1 MLRTAQCQQVISI
14 NQNFKNNF
22 CVLLVS
28 TLKKAKAQKKNKKQQ
43 QGAFLT
49 NFFYKFQQKYGI
61 NSSEKHKNVTQNAYI
76 WHSL

>member
-1 MLRTAQCQQVISI
+1 MLRTAQCQQVMSI
-14 NQNFKNNF
+14 NQSSKNNF

-43 QGAFLT
+43 QGAFVTKNFT
-49 NFFYKFQQKYGI
+49 NFSKSMQLI
-61 NSSEKHKNVTQNAYI
+61 VVKHKNVTQNAYI